1 MLHGLSH
8 VKVTCLT
15 RQAEVIIASLL
26 DVSTKLFRIT
36 MGTMNAIDACMYV
49 YLAKLYRSTV
59 EKRQLLHFYFIFN
72 IYLDN
77 ALSKQSDIHYD

>member
-1 MLHGLSH
+1 
-8 VKVTCLT
+8 
-15 RQAEVIIASLL
+15 
-26 DVSTKLFRIT
+26 